1 MGKSEN
7 SRLPKSHRKPQPYPV
22 EHTVSP
28 FMQNSAFRAL
38 NLDYVYVPFSIPPE
52 NLLQALK
59 AMKVLNFVGFNVTI
73 PHKRAITKY
82 LDKVEG
88 FARKIGCVN
97 TVVNREGE
105 FLGFNTDGEGFLMS
119 LKEEKVEIEGKDIL
133 LIGAGGSAWAIAFS
147 IMKKNPKR
155 LFILNRNMDNAE
167 MLRLRLSMAFRKA
180 TILTL
185 PHQKE
190 PLKFTLQVTDLLI
203 NATPVGMD
211 GKSMPEF
218 IDPKHLSE
226 GAVVYDLIY
235 SPPLTPLLKKAKR
248 RKLKVINGEKMLLHQ
263 GALAFKL
270 WTGKEPPVEV
280 MREALKKVLS
290 TKRRKNR

>member
-1 MGKSEN
+1 MKYGEITVTGET
-7 SRLPKSHRKPQPYPV
+7 RVIGLLGYPV

-38 NLDYVYVPFSIPPE
+38 GLSYVYVPFSIPPE
-52 NLLQALK
+52 NLLEALK
-59 AMKVLNFVGFNVTI
+59 SMKVLNFAGFNVTI
-73 PHKRAITKY
+73 PHKKAVAKY

-97 TVVNREGE
+97 TVVHREGK
-105 FLGFNTDGEGFLMS
+105 FVGFNTDGKGFLMS
-119 LKEEKVEIEGKDIL
+119 LEEEKIEIEGKDVL
-133 LIGAGGSAWAIAFS
+133 LIGAGGAAWAIAFS
-147 IMKKNPKR
+147 IMEKAPKR

-167 MLRLRLSMAFRKA
+167 ALRLRLSMTFRKA

-190 PLKFTLQVTDLLI
+190 PLKYTLQVTDLLI
-203 NATPVGMD
+203 NTTPVGMD
-211 GKSMPEF
+211 GKSLPEF

-235 SPPLTPLLKKAKR
+235 SPPLTPLLKMAKK
-248 RKLKVINGEKMLLHQ
+248 RKLRVINGEKMLLYQ

-280 MREALKKVLS
+280 MRKALDKILSQKK
-290 TKRRKNR
+290 K